1 MQLNTNYTMFSVK
14 YKGPVHVIKS
24 LIAEGG
30 LSSLYKGYF
39 YFSQEP
45 FKAHWLPVVIML
57 RVITPFFSLTEE
69 YYAKSHVDFVY
80 ERKSSFA

>member
-57 RVITPFFSLTEE
+57 RVKLRHIFTYGGILCKL
-69 YYAKSHVDFVY
+69 AC
-80 ERKSSFA
+80 